1 MWHPIHRRSSDQL
14 HNNNLVSIYRRI
26 RLVFPAKFTQSPG
39 QNLKA
44 KFTNFFTKYQK
55 LYPLHLRTSIASSEM
70 KGFNKSV
77 SSSCRD
83 QTAQFILPA
92 QFRTDR
98 AVQYKLS

>member
-55 LYPLHLRTSIASSEM
+55 LYPYTLEPALPRVKWKALIKVFLVLVVTKQHSLFFRHSLELIELSSI
-70 KGFNKSV
+70 N
-77 SSSCRD
+77 
-83 QTAQFILPA
+83 
-92 QFRTDR
+92 
-98 AVQYKLS
+98 